1 MNQKKLKSFV
11 VVALACISCLT
22 AAGGSRA
29 AGIGSRDSREK
40 PPLPSREMIDRF
52 DGAIQ
57 ARFLK
62 IPSFGFSRI
71 VSRPLHLGDHFEPL
85 NQEEKDAVGQ
95 FRDER
100 WKVGIY
106 LFGRTGILQTG
117 KVNDF
122 KVQYKLNPPVP
133 VTGFTHSGDLVE
145 PEKLTEQVGKAFETL
160 SQGQTVGTVLQGLE
174 RYEFTV
180 GKRAYVATAVRARES
195 CLKCHQTQLTSRT
208 ESTPEGEKRY
218 FYRPCRVGDTIGV
231 LVYSFERK

>member
-1 MNQKKLKSFV
+1 M
-11 VVALACISCLT
+11 VALASLSCLA

-29 AGIGSRDSREK
+29 VGIGARDSREK
-40 PPLPSREMIDRF
+40 PSLPGREMIDRF

-62 IPSFGFSRI
+62 MPSFGVSRI
-71 VSRPLHLGDHFEPL
+71 ISRPLHLGDHFEPL
-85 NQEEKDAVGQ
+85 NQEEEEVVRQ

-133 VTGFTHSGDLVE
+133 VTEFTHSGDLVE
-145 PEKLTEQVGKAFETL
+145 PEKLTEQVGEAFETL
-160 SQGQTVGTVLQGLE
+160 SQAQTIGTVLQGLE

-208 ESTPEGEKRY
+208 EPTSNGNKKY
-218 FYRPCRVGDTIGV
+218 FYRPCRVGDTIGI
-231 LVYSFERK
+231 LVYSFEQK